1 MFEQKEEYKKKIQ
14 ILKKEEKRLLEIQTT
29 EIKTNF
35 FIKLKVEPYIDQ
47 KYNFLDYLSFLM
59 TLIQNKELG
68 DYKIVDINKEKHQ
81 TKN

>member
-1 MFEQKEEYKKKIQ
+1 MFEQEEEYKKKNEL
-14 ILKKEEKRLLEIQTT
+14 LKKEEKRLLEIQTK

-35 FIKLKVEPYIDQ
+35 FIKLKVESYIDQ

-68 DYKIVDINKEKHQ
+68 DYKRVDINKEKHQ